1 MTDYRVR
8 MEAVNKLILLKEI
21 FTYRE
26 LEKKLGIRT
35 PVLARYVSYKNLPNV
50 KRAQKIIS
58 LFNSIGIS
66 ELIRKKVSFSGDIID
81 ISSVLSDVLLLR
93 WLAEKIDVTADV
105 VLTMA
110 VDGITFGTIVAERL
124 KAKIAYVKD
133 REETGVKSFYQITM
147 TYGPGIHQRKFYLP
161 KKLLKRD
168 DRVLIVDDI
177 LRTGKTFEA
186 LIKIAEKAK
195 AEIIGGAVIFSK
207 RDIIEDFRKRL
218 PKFYVFYEF

>member
-1 MTDYRVR
+1 
-8 MEAVNKLILLKEI
+8 
-21 FTYRE
+21 
-26 LEKKLGIRT
+26 
-35 PVLARYVSYKNLPNV
+35 V

-66 ELIRKKVSFSGDIID
+66 ELSRKKVSFSGDIID

-93 WLAEKIDVTADV
+93 WLAEKIDIAADV

-110 VDGITFGTIVAERL
+110 VDGITFGTIVAEKL

-133 REETGVKSFYQITM
+133 REETGVRSFYQITM
-147 TYGPGIHQRKFYLP
+147 TYDPGIHQRKFYLP
-161 KKLLKRD
+161 KKLLKKD

-195 AEIIGGAVIFSK
+195 AEIVGGAVIFSK